1 MNNFFEEKAE
11 LVAKDLNAEGEYGSI
26 IVALMIIGILVNAFR
41 AWQSCNA
48 NKSLTGMKR
57 IGIIERVALQRIIKN
72 QLSDATSEQRSK
84 VYNSVI
90 KMVKGMN
97 EEDLD
102 RLKTIKV

>member
-1 MNNFFEEKAE
+1 MNNLFEEKAG
-11 LVAKDLNAEGEYGSI
+11 LVAKDLNSEGECGSI
-26 IVALMIIGILVNAFR
+26 IVALMIIGILINAFR

-72 QLSDATSEQRSK
+72 QLSDATSQQRNK
-84 VYNSVI
+84 VYNSII

-97 EEDLD
+97 ENDLK
-102 RLKTIKV
+102 RLKDLEV